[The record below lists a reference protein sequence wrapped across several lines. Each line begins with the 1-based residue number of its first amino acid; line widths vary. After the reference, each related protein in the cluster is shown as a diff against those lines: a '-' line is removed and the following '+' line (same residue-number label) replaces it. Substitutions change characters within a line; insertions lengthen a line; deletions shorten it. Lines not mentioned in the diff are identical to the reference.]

1 LSADSGRG
9 RDGDSQLG
17 DGRRLGVIV
26 SGSLSKGLEARLE
39 PHVSVEDMAVGRYV
53 VIDGRNR
60 RFFGMITD
68 VRLSSATPEIVVAPP
83 DLSDPLLTEVMAGTS
98 TFGTVEIATMLTID
112 HADVGSRLVGPQP
125 VKTVPSH
132 FAAVAEA
139 GEADIGLVFGT
150 EDETHFYIG
159 KPLDM
164 ETKVCVDLKRLV
176 ARSSGVFGKSGTG
189 KTFLTRLLL
198 SGIVLKDV
206 AVNLVFDMHSEYGWS
221 GKADGSREVKGL
233 KQLFNDRITVF
244 TLDPKSSLDRGVAA
258 DHVVE
263 IGYDQIEPED
273 FELLREAL
281 DMTQAQCES
290 IHRLAAKGG
299 ASWLAGFAETD
310 AQEREQMAL
319 AYGLN
324 PGTLNVLHR
333 KIERLA
339 RLPFL
344 KQRAADDSVKRILE
358 TLQRGRHVVLE
369 FGRHNSLDAYILV
382 ANILTRRI
390 HERYVEMTDRGD
402 GPRPLVITIEEA
414 HKFLTPE
421 VADLTIFGTIAR
433 ELRKYNV
440 TLLVVDQRPSQIDD
454 EVLSQ
459 IGTRV
464 TCLLD
469 DERDIAAV
477 LGGIPSAASLRSVLA
492 RLDSIQQ
499 AILLGHAVP
508 MPVVIRTRE
517 YGPAFYA
524 EVARGRFANGRAADR
539 APPSARSRRGDGP
552 VRDAPAERPGAPDQ
566 PNGHA
571 VGSIDGEDGEP
582 DARERLREIERLFGD

>member
-1 LSADSGRG
+1 MADGGTDPAS
-9 RDGDSQLG
+9 LG
-17 DGRRLGVIV
+17 LDGRRLGVVV
-26 SGSLSKGLEARLE
+26 SGSLSKGLEARLD

-53 VIDGRNR
+53 VIAGRNR

-68 VRLSSATPEIVVAPP
+68 VRLSSATPEIVTAPP

-112 HADVGSRLVGPQP
+112 HADVGSRLIAPRP

-132 FAAVAEA
+132 FASVAEA
-139 GEADIGLVFGT
+139 GEEDIGLVFGT
-150 EDETHFYIG
+150 EDETHFYVG

-164 ETKVCVDLKRLV
+164 ETRVCVDLKRLV

-233 KQLFNDRITVF
+233 KQLFNDRIAVF

-290 IHRLAAKGG
+290 IHRLAGKGG
-299 ASWLAGFAETD
+299 PSWLAAFAETD

-319 AYGLN
+319 TYGLN

-333 KIERLA
+333 KIERLS

-344 KQRAADDSVKRILE
+344 KQKAAEDSVKRILE
-358 TLQRGRHVVLE
+358 TLQHGRHVVLE

-390 HERYVEMTDRGD
+390 HERYVEMTDRGEN
-402 GPRPLVITIEEA
+402 PRPLVITIEEA

-477 LGGIPSAASLRSVLA
+477 LGGIPSGAALRSVLA

-508 MPVVIRTRE
+508 MPVVVRTRE

-524 EVARGRFANGRAADR
+524 EVARGRFATRAGAHRRAVEPANGRA
-539 APPSARSRRGDGP
+539 
-552 VRDAPAERPGAPDQ
+552 
-566 PNGHA
+566 
-571 VGSIDGEDGEP
+571 GEP
-582 DARERLREIERLFGD
+582 ANGRSDEPASLEPEGQPDPKARLQEIERLFGE